1 MSLEDYK
8 VLFLMEKSSIVI
20 KGLEKRINAEEYET
34 ASIVENFDKIEEY
47 AKDAGVFVVYNPQ
60 SILDVKYGQK
70 NIVLIKDQAKDNN
83 CNIIFVG
90 EIGDKENIT
99 KEYPEFV
106 ASRWMVRPVDPDEF
120 VTIVEEELR
129 DHEKRLERKNYSEMD
144 SKVNET
150 LDVRDVHLSVKNGGG
165 DKKRILIVDDD
176 PSYAGMV
183 KNWIK
188 DRYKTDVVTAGM
200 QAISFL
206 LKKPVDLILLDYE
219 MPVVDGPQVLQM
231 LRQEP
236 VTKDI
241 PVVFL
246 TGVSSREGVSR
257 VMELKPAGYILKST
271 TRENLMNFLQEKLHG

>member
-47 AKDAGVFVVYNPQ
+47 AKEAGVFVVYNPL

-70 NIVLIKDQAKDNN
+70 KIVLIKDQAKDNN

-129 DHEKRLERKNYSEMD
+129 DHEKRLERKSYSEMD

>member
-47 AKDAGVFVVYNPQ
+47 AKEAGVFVVYNPQ

-70 NIVLIKDQAKDNN
+70 KIVLIKDQAKDNN

-129 DHEKRLERKNYSEMD
+129 DHEKRLERKSYSEMD

>member
-1 MSLEDYK
+1 
-8 VLFLMEKSSIVI
+8 MEKSSIVI

-34 ASIVENFDKIEEY
+34 VSIVENFDKIEEY
-47 AKDAGVFVVYNPQ
+47 AKEAGVFVVYNPQ

-70 NIVLIKDQAKDNN
+70 NIVLIKNQAKDNN

-129 DHEKRLERKNYSEMD
+129 DHEKRLERKSYSEMD

>member
-34 ASIVENFDKIEEY
+34 VSIVENFDKIEEY
-47 AKDAGVFVVYNPQ
+47 AKEAGVFVVYNPQ

-70 NIVLIKDQAKDNN
+70 NIVLIKNQAKDNN

-129 DHEKRLERKNYSEMD
+129 DHEKRLERKSYSEMD